1 MVNAL
6 LNNQALSAAVLAWGL
21 AQILKVIIYR
31 LSSGKFDFRML
42 TSAGGMPSS
51 HSAFVAGLATA
62 VGILDG
68 VDSSLFATTVVFA
81 SIVMY
86 DASGVRR
93 AASQQAR
100 ILNQIVEELFAGHP
114 ISEEK
119 LKELLGHT
127 PIQVVAGAAL
137 GVVIGW
143 WWLLAVQR

>member
-1 MVNAL
+1 MLDAFLANDAL
-6 LNNQALSAAVLAWGL
+6 IASLLGWAL
-21 AQILKVIIYR
+21 AQFLKVVTYR
-31 LSSGKFDFRML
+31 ISSGRLDFRMW

-62 VGILDG
+62 VALLDG
-68 VDSSLFATTVVFA
+68 VQSSLFATTVVFA

-86 DASGVRR
+86 DASGVRQ

-114 ISEEK
+114 ISEER

-127 PIQVVAGAAL
+127 PIQVLAGAILGILVSWWWVAG
-137 GVVIGW
+137 
-143 WWLLAVQR
+143 RS

>member
-1 MVNAL
+1 MLDAFLANDAL
-6 LNNQALSAAVLAWGL
+6 IASLLGWAL
-21 AQILKVIIYR
+21 AQFLKVVTYR
-31 LSSGKFDFRML
+31 ISSGRLDFRMW

-62 VGILDG
+62 VALLDG
-68 VDSSLFATTVVFA
+68 VQSSLFATTVVFA

-86 DASGVRR
+86 DASGVRQ

-114 ISEEK
+114 ISEER

-127 PIQVVAGAAL
+127 PIQVLVGAILGILVSWWWVAG
-137 GVVIGW
+137 
-143 WWLLAVQR
+143 RS